1 MHRNTTRNVQV
12 RLLLAAAVL
21 ACCATA
27 QAQWKEPVAQGAP
40 ALASAKEAQDA
51 RFREAMRL
59 HRAGR
64 WSAAYGRFVA
74 LADEGHVPASR
85 VALEMLRNSRKVY
98 GTDWSAAP
106 MQVAGWERAVGVR
119 GGAMNVAVV
128 GE

>member
-1 MHRNTTRNVQV
+1 MHNTTRNIQIRSLV
-12 RLLLAAAVL
+12 AAAVL

-40 ALASAKEAQDA
+40 TVASSREAQDA

-64 WSAAYGRFVA
+64 WSAAYGRFAA
-74 LADEGHVPASR
+74 LADEGHVPAAR
-85 VALEMLRNSRKVY
+85 VALEMLRNSRNVY

-106 MQVAGWERAVGVR
+106 TQVAGWERAVGAPA
-119 GGAMNVAVV
+119 GMNFAVV